1 MKGHEISLRRFTN
14 LEFHYMIVQ
23 GLDIQGLDI
32 ILTLI
37 LGNTRMRI

>member
-14 LEFHYMIVQ
+14 LEFRYMIVQ
-23 GLDIQGLDI
+23 SLDI

-37 LGNTRMRI
+37 LGNTRMRM